1 MMIRF
6 ADLAE
11 SLFADTPKR
20 RSASQRLSRWIR
32 ADPELRERLHRAGF
46 RKGDRLLTPRQAD
59 IIRELIG

>member
-1 MMIRF
+1 MMTRF

-11 SLFADTPKR
+11 SLFGVSAKR

-46 RKGDRLLTPRQAD
+46 RKGDKMLTPQQAD